1 MDRHE
6 RIALGAA
13 GAVMV
18 AFFVALVYAAGGLG
32 IGLPTCVTDV
42 APFTAGQVIDKG
54 DHHYEVHVVA
64 RMWGFDPPEIH
75 LPTGAD
81 VDLYLSAADVTHGL
95 YIEHTNVNL
104 MAVPGSVNAA
114 RVRFDTPG
122 TYAMICHE
130 YCGAGHQAM
139 AGAIVVGAVAPV
151 SAAAPAGAAAAG
163 GAQLFAQKGCVA
175 CHSVDGK
182 PGVGPTLKG
191 LLGRREELADGS
203 LHTVDAA
210 FIEEQI
216 RVPAASLVKGYQ
228 PLMPPLPLT
237 DAEVNALVDYV
248 KTL

>member
-6 RIALGAA
+6 RLALGAA

-18 AFFVALVYAAGGLG
+18 VFFLALVYAAGGLG
-32 IGLPTCVTDV
+32 IDVPTCVSDV
-42 APFTAGQVIDKG
+42 VPFAAGRVIDKG
-54 DHHYEVHVVA
+54 DQHYEVHVVA
-64 RMWGFDPPEIH
+64 RMWAFDPPEIH

-95 YIEHTNVNL
+95 YIEHTDVNL

-139 AGAIVVGAVAPV
+139 AGRIVVGALPAAA
-151 SAAAPAGAAAAG
+151 AAAPAAVAVG
-163 GAQLFAQKGCVA
+163 GQQLFAQKGCIA
-175 CHSVDGK
+175 CHSVDGT

-191 LLGRREELADGS
+191 LLGRHEELADGS
-203 LHTVDAA
+203 IHTVDAA
-210 FIEEQI
+210 FIEAQI
-216 RVPAASLVKGYQ
+216 RLPAASLIKGF
-228 PLMPPLPLT
+228 PPVMPPLPLT